1 MKRVLLFGLV
11 IILAL
16 GAFALV
22 GCGSDDT
29 VDDGAANVGGNE
41 EVAEGTDRFAEI
53 EKDDGDL
60 PAEVEEIRERGVLR
74 VGVKSDVPGFGLLNP
89 ETNEYEGLE
98 IDMAHALAK
107 RIIGDASKV
116 EFTPVTADT
125 RGTLLDNGQIDMV
138 IATFTIKPDRLEQWN
153 FSDPYY
159 RDAVGLLVNADSGIA
174 GLGDLDGKKIGVALS
189 ATSREAVEEA
199 GEAEGWSFGF
209 VEMASYPEI
218 STALASGAVD
228 AFSVDKSILRGYLNA
243 DRVLLDDEFSPQD
256 YGVATKLSNTDL
268 AEYVNNFIKKL
279 QTDGFMDT
287 WIAEHGI

>member
-22 GCGSDDT
+22 GCGGNDEPV
-29 VDDGAANVGGNE
+29 VDDVVETDDVAA
-41 EVAEGTDRFAEI
+41 
-53 EKDDGDL
+53 L
-60 PAEVEEIRERGVLR
+60 PAEVQAIKDRGVLN
-74 VGVKSDVPGFGLLNP
+74 VGVKNDVPGFGIFDP
-89 ETNEYEGLE
+89 ATDEYTGME
-98 IDMAHALAK
+98 IDMAREIA
-107 RIIGDASKV
+107 REIIGDPNAV

-138 IATFTIKPDRLEQWN
+138 IATFTIKEDRKEKWN

-159 RDAVGLLVNADSGIA
+159 TDAVGLLVNKDSGIA
-174 GLGDLDGKKIGVALS
+174 SLADLDGKKIGVALS
-189 ATSREAVEEA
+189 ATSMDAVRDA
-199 GEAEGWSFGF
+199 GAEEGWTFEF

-228 AFSVDKSILRGYLNA
+228 AFSVDKSILRGYLND

-256 YGVATKLSNTDL
+256 YGIATKLTNLDL
-268 AEYVNNFIKKL
+268 TEWVNDFVNRIK
-279 QTDGFMDT
+279 TDGRLNQ
-287 WIAEHGI
+287 WIDANGI